1 MPEMKLPG
9 PEHPITIEAEPR
21 RMQVV
26 FQGHVIVDSERALT
40 LREALY
46 KPVLYFPRDDAAL
59 SLFSRTGQTTYC
71 PYKGA
76 ANYYSLE
83 MDGHLAENAVWTY
96 ENPYPAMGLIRG
108 RLAFYPHT
116 VEIVAV
122 DEALGAARVRDIVE
136 HTDSGSG
143 SSQLEH
149 WKPTAT

>member
-26 FQGHVIVDSERALT
+26 FQGHVIVDSQRALT

-46 KPVLYFPRDDAAL
+46 KPVLYFPREDAAM
-59 SLFSRTGQTTYC
+59 SLFARTEQTTYC

-83 MDGHLAENAVWTY
+83 MDGQIAENAVWTY
-96 ENPYPAMGLIRG
+96 EAPYPAMQLIRG
-108 RLAFYPHT
+108 CLAFYPHT
-116 VEIVAV
+116 VEIAAVGTPLSAGAVA
-122 DEALGAARVRDIVE
+122 DIVE
-136 HTDSGSG
+136 HTDSGAG
-143 SSQLEH
+143 TSQRER
-149 WKPTAT
+149 W